1 MKGRGDKM
9 EGCSGGSLLL
19 YSAFLKAGTKT
30 LSRLETSFK
39 VLCAFLANSHPGP
52 RYQESFLR

>member
-9 EGCSGGSLLL
+9 GDCSGGSLLL

-39 VLCAFLANSHPGP
+39 VLCAFVANSHPGP
-52 RYQESFLR
+52 RIRKAF

>member
-9 EGCSGGSLLL
+9 GDCSGGSLLL

-52 RYQESFLR
+52 RIRKAF